1 MGGAQHFEAALWEA
15 RGRLADEL
23 LVGYPRAIVL
33 GRIADRL
40 ASAFGGYGGR
50 ELGGAVSLATGH
62 RTRRLRVVAG
72 SGVVSLLGQAY
83 ELSLVW
89 KNDDYEAWSDCQT
102 SLRRLFVGLLP
113 MVREVEYAVEGAEVL
128 ERVVATASELE
139 AAGVADELRTQS
151 SEDYVPRDDA
161 GSSVGGDC
169 ERRFHYSDRM
179 DAYRHRR
186 LAAAEYDEFRVWLV
200 ETAGQGDLCSAF
212 RDWLRGEYASGRY
225 PGRPVAPVYGIDGA
239 SAPVSSLRRDGGS
252 SRSTGGRVGVE
263 GLSQGGALSPSVY
276 TGMVVRFGL
285 PVPPVQANDSTGVF
299 DRARR
304 GGAVPLVV
312 GGTGLP
318 GGPGEESSDL
328 EDLF

>member
-1 MGGAQHFEAALWEA
+1 MSCWLVTHVQLCWGGSPIVW
-15 RGRLADEL
+15 L
-23 LVGYPRAIVL
+23 LPL
-33 GRIADRL
+33 GVMVAG
-40 ASAFGGYGGR
+40 SG
-50 ELGGAVSLATGH
+50 GGAVSLATGH
-62 RTRRLRVVAG
+62 RTRNLRVVAG

-83 ELSLVW
+83 ELSLVR

-169 ERRFHYSDRM
+169 ERRFHHSERM
-179 DAYRHRR
+179 EVYRHRR
-186 LAAAEYDEFRVWLV
+186 LAAAEYEEFRVWLV
-200 ETAGQGDLCSAF
+200 AAGRGNLCSDF
-212 RDWLRGEYASGRY
+212 RDWLSREYAAGSY
-225 PGRPVAPVYGIDGA
+225 PGRPVSPVCGGDDA
-239 SAPVSSLRRDGGS
+239 SAPVTSLRRDGGL
-252 SRSTGGRVGVE
+252 SRSTGGRVGVK
-263 GLSQGGALSPSVY
+263 GVSQGGALSPSVY
-276 TGMVVRFGL
+276 TGMVVRFGR
-285 PVPPVQANDSTGVF
+285 PVPPVLADDLTGGF
-299 DRARR
+299 DLARR

-312 GGTGLP
+312 GGAGRP
-318 GGPGEESSDL
+318 GGPGEGSFDM